1 MNLSH
6 IQIMETFSDK
16 IKTYYREHTFF
27 EHYRGWNSRLHRVD
41 DKYLGVFWY
50 YTCDVRVG
58 LESVMSPQIDIVR
71 EWIDE
76 KINEGKTQ
84 QEDI

>member
-1 MNLSH
+1 MV
-6 IQIMETFSDK
+6 EVSDK
-16 IKTYYREHTFF
+16 IKKYYKEHPFF
-27 EHYRGWNSRLHRVD
+27 ENYRGWNIRLHRVD
-41 DKYLGVFWY
+41 DKYLGTLWY

-58 LESVMSPQIDIVR
+58 VESVMASYPDMVI

-76 KINEGKTQ
+76 KINEGKIQ